1 MGHAQTRGT
10 RRTESVTAT
19 RAKNEFARILETVMQ
34 GAVVIITK
42 HDAPKAV
49 VMSMHEFNALSRAG
63 ETRLDTLSEEFDAL
77 LDRMQTPRA
86 RGAMKRAFGA
96 SPKQLGRA
104 AVAAARTRAR

>member
-1 MGHAQTRGT
+1 MNSFQGRGT

-19 RAKNEFARILETVMQ
+19 EAKNEFARILETVML

-42 HDAPKAV
+42 HDTPKAV
-49 VMSMHEFNALSRAG
+49 VMSMDEFDALSRAG

-86 RGAMKRAFGA
+86 RRAMKRAFGA
-96 SPKQLGRA
+96 SPKHLGRA
-104 AVAAARTRAR
+104 ALAAARARAR